1 MVQWKSTPPKGHF
14 FIMIKSTTSTKGF
27 ILNDKAKQVMLSNNV
42 PEHLH
47 RLTTA
52 LVICIITDIER
63 KYELAKAVVD
73 DESLLVNDKDYK
85 LAQNLAVQ
93 IIS

>member
-1 MVQWKSTPPKGHF
+1 
-14 FIMIKSTTSTKGF
+14 MIKTTTSTKDF
-27 ILNDKAKQVMLSNNV
+27 ILNNKAKQVMLDNDV

-52 LVICIITDIER
+52 FVICIITDIER
-63 KYELAKAVVD
+63 KYELAQAVVK

>member
-1 MVQWKSTPPKGHF
+1 
-14 FIMIKSTTSTKGF
+14 MIKTTTLSKSF
-27 ILNDKAKQVMLSNNV
+27 ILSDKAKQVMRVNNV

-52 LVICIITDIER
+52 LVICIFTDIER

-73 DESLLVNDKDYK
+73 DESLLVNDRDLN

-93 IIS
+93 IIN

>member
-1 MVQWKSTPPKGHF
+1 
-14 FIMIKSTTSTKGF
+14 MIKTTTSTKDF
-27 ILNDKAKQVMLSNNV
+27 ILNNKAKQVMLDNNV

-63 KYELAKAVVD
+63 KYELAQAVVN
-73 DESLLVNDKDYK
+73 DESLLVNDKDFK
-85 LAQNLAVQ
+85 QAQNLAVQ

>member
-1 MVQWKSTPPKGHF
+1 
-14 FIMIKSTTSTKGF
+14 MIKTTTLSKGF
-27 ILNDKAKQVMLSNNV
+27 ILTDKAKQVMKVNNV

-47 RLTTA
+47 KLTTA
-52 LVICIITDIER
+52 LVICIFTDIER

-73 DESLLVNDKDYK
+73 DESLLVSDRDLK

-93 IIS
+93 IIN

>member
-1 MVQWKSTPPKGHF
+1 MVK
-14 FIMIKSTTSTKGF
+14 TTTLTKGF
-27 ILNDKAKQVMLSNNV
+27 ILNDKAKQVMLNNNV

-73 DESLLVNDKDYK
+73 DESLLVNDRDLK

>member
-1 MVQWKSTPPKGHF
+1 MF
-14 FIMIKSTTSTKGF
+14 KSTTLSKGF
-27 ILNDKAKQVMLSNNV
+27 ILNDKAKQVMLNNNV

-63 KYELAKAVVD
+63 KYELAQAVIN
-73 DESLLVNDKDYK
+73 DESLLVNDKDFK
-85 LAQNLAVQ
+85 QAQNLAVQ